1 MGGVGMSKTGL
12 TYRRALL
19 FVVAMVLVVIGGHQA
34 HAARPGD
41 NVLTVLL
48 VPDNSTFDLRANELS
63 QGPFYIGG
71 TLFDVDTG
79 EELGAFQCWGW
90 FFTASRRV
98 VTQEY
103 NLGDRGT
110 IILAG
115 EEIVNTLALVG
126 GTGDFRNA
134 RGETEFEFVPEGVLV
149 HFTLIG
155 ANANP

>member
-1 MGGVGMSKTGL
+1 MRKIGL
-12 TYRRALL
+12 TYRRASLL
-19 FVVAMVLVVIGGHQA
+19 VAAMVLIVIAGQLAYGA
-34 HAARPGD
+34 KPNG

-48 VPDNSTFDLRANELS
+48 VPDGSTFDLRANELG

-79 EELGAFQCWGW
+79 AELGEFQCWGW
-90 FFTASRRV
+90 FFTASRRM

-110 IILAG
+110 ILLAG
-115 EEIVNTLALVG
+115 EEIVNPLALIG

-134 RGETEFEFVPEGVLV
+134 RGQVEFEFVAEGILV
-149 HFTLIG
+149 HFDLIG
-155 ANANP
+155 ASATP

>member
-1 MGGVGMSKTGL
+1 MRKIGL
-12 TYRRALL
+12 TYRRASLL
-19 FVVAMVLVVIGGHQA
+19 MAAIVLMVIAGQLAYGAKPNG
-34 HAARPGD
+34 

-48 VPDNSTFDLRANELS
+48 VPDGSTFDLRANELG

-71 TLFDVDTG
+71 TLFNVDTG
-79 EELGAFQCWGW
+79 AELGEFQCWGW
-90 FFTASRRV
+90 FFTSSRRM

-110 IILAG
+110 ILLAG
-115 EEIVNTLALVG
+115 EEIENRLALVG

-134 RGETEFEFVPEGVLV
+134 RGQVEFEDVAEGILV

-155 ANANP
+155 AGR

>member
-1 MGGVGMSKTGL
+1 MRKIGL
-12 TYRRALL
+12 TYRRASLL
-19 FVVAMVLVVIGGHQA
+19 VAAMVLIVIAGHQTYG
-34 HAARPGD
+34 ARPDG

-48 VPDNSTFDLRANELS
+48 VPDGSTFDLRANDFGE
-63 QGPFYIGG
+63 GPFYIGG
-71 TLFDVDTG
+71 TLFDADTG
-79 EELGAFQCWGW
+79 AELGAFQCWGW
-90 FFTASRRV
+90 FFTASRRM

-115 EEIVNTLALVG
+115 EEIENTLALVG

-134 RGETEFEFVPEGVLV
+134 RGQVEFESVAEGVLV

-155 ANANP
+155 SDATP